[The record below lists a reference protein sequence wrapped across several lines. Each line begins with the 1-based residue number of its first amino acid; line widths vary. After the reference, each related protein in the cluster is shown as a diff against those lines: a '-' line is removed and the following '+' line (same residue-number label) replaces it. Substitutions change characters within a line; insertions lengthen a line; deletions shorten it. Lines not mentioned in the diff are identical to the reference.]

1 MVGIT
6 LRHGDVLVA
15 EQLLHL
21 VEVDPVL
28 DEPRR
33 EGVAQIVKVEIG
45 DPGLR
50 ERLIVGRPQA
60 SYGDRERRP

>member
-1 MVGIT
+1 MVGIP
-6 LRHGDVLVA
+6 LGHGDALVTK
-15 EQLLHL
+15 QLLHP
-21 VEVDPVL
+21 VEVYPIL
-28 DEPRR
+28 HKPRR